1 VALPTGGD
9 AAGFTGTGGAGTLD
23 AARERPGRETV
34 FVAVFRTEELL
45 TGMLLGHAVLAAGAF
60 VVLAAAGGL
69 ASRIL
74 IAVSAAALLLRS
86 RLFVT
91 LRQRVPLVT
100 AGLFGV
106 AALGM
111 DLLWDANVT
120 MRLGVSLVAL
130 LLAFV
135 TVAAGAT
142 YSRRPPS
149 PYLGRAADLLDTLVV
164 VSVIPV
170 ACAVVGLY
178 DLVGDISL

>member
-1 VALPTGGD
+1 
-9 AAGFTGTGGAGTLD
+9 
-23 AARERPGRETV
+23 
-34 FVAVFRTEELL
+34 
-45 TGMLLGHAVLAAGAF
+45 
-60 VVLAAAGGL
+60 
-69 ASRIL
+69 
-74 IAVSAAALLLRS
+74 
-86 RLFVT
+86 
-91 LRQRVPLVT
+91 
-100 AGLFGV
+100 
-106 AALGM
+106 M